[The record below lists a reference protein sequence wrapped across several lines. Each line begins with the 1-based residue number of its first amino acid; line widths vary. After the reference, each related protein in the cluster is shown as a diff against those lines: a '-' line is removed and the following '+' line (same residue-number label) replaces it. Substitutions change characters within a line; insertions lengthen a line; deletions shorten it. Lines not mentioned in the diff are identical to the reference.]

1 MPFNDV
7 IKEDLKTLEINEEQN
22 LTERFVNAKF
32 KRRARKVHPD
42 KPGGNTQEFQEL
54 QNAFK
59 RIIKYIQEEAKK
71 EEDEVEEDVNYETQF
86 FMKHNFMK
94 KCSDSYVV
102 YLQET
107 SVDKWKKV
115 LERNMGIYRS
125 DKIKIIYKT
134 GGITLTLYEKP
145 KKDPRSKLHIQS
157 GNQNKNLEFIL
168 ETLSLFYKEV
178 CETKIN
184 TEVGYQ
190 DLMRCLCVKCGKTFT
205 SKRGLKQHI
214 LRMHDNKKAKQ
225 MIEQSIGTAD
235 TSQKPKLESITIIET
250 PIVPKENRPLEQHK
264 ENTEARQIEE
274 DGDNNDFINNIVE
287 KLLDNFE
294 NKEPIQTT
302 KEVES
307 NFQCGV
313 CGKLFKTEEDSEK
326 HIEVDHKERQR
337 IHSEG
342 YKKEIKELTE
352 ELEGKNEFIKTLVE
366 KTENLVKKNVSLDK
380 ESRRFEMAFKECMVE
395 KEELKKDMN

>member
-59 RIIKYIQEEAKK
+59 RIIKYLQEEAKK
-71 EEDEVEEDVNYETQF
+71 EDDEVEEDVNYETQF

-145 KKDPRSKLHIQS
+145 KKDPRSKLHVQS
-157 GNQNKNLEFIL
+157 GNQDKNLEFIL

-178 CETKIN
+178 CEIKVN
-184 TEVGYQ
+184 KEVGYQ

-214 LRMHDNKKAKQ
+214 LRMHNSKKARQ
-225 MIEQSIGTAD
+225 MIDQSKGISDMSQEQKVELITRVETSI
-235 TSQKPKLESITIIET
+235 L
-250 PIVPKENRPLEQHK
+250 PKENRPLEQQK
-264 ENTEARQIEE
+264 
-274 DGDNNDFINNIVE
+274 
-287 KLLDNFE
+287 
-294 NKEPIQTT
+294 
-302 KEVES
+302 
-307 NFQCGV
+307 
-313 CGKLFKTEEDSEK
+313 
-326 HIEVDHKERQR
+326 
-337 IHSEG
+337 
-342 YKKEIKELTE
+342 
-352 ELEGKNEFIKTLVE
+352 
-366 KTENLVKKNVSLDK
+366 
-380 ESRRFEMAFKECMVE
+380 
-395 KEELKKDMN
+395 